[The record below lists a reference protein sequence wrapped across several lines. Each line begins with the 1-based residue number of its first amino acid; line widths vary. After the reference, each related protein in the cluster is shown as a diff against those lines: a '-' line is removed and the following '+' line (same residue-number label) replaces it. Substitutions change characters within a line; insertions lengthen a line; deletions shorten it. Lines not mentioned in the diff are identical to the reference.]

1 MARVAGSLPARVL
14 GVATIGYSVA
24 VLARPEVLAGPLGF
38 TDASGEAPPDVAVL
52 CRAIS
57 GRDVVS
63 GAAMALAPSRSTL
76 LLAIGVRVGCD
87 VVDAVVFGSL
97 LPESDTRVK
106 AVLVASGFGA
116 LCALSALPLRRRR
129 VA

>member
-1 MARVAGSLPARVL
+1 MARVPGSIPARVL

-24 VLARPEVLAGPLGF
+24 VLVRPEVLAGPLGF
-38 TDASGEAPPDVAVL
+38 TDVSGEAPQDVAVL

-57 GRDVVS
+57 GRDLVS

-87 VVDAVVFGSL
+87 VVDAALFGSL
-97 LPESDTRVK
+97 LPESDTRMK
-106 AVLVASGFGA
+106 AALVASGFGA
-116 LCALSALPLRRRR
+116 LCAMSALSLRHRRM
-129 VA
+129 A

>member
-1 MARVAGSLPARVL
+1 MARVPGAIPARVL
-14 GVATIGYSVA
+14 GVVTIGYSVA

-38 TDASGEAPPDVAVL
+38 ADASGDAPQDVAVL

-87 VVDAVVFGSL
+87 VVDAVLFGSL
-97 LPESDTRVK
+97 LPDPETRTK